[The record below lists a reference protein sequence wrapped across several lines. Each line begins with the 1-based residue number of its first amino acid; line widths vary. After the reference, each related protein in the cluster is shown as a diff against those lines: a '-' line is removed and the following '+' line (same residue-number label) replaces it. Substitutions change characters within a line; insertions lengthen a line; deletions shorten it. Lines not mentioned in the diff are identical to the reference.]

1 MIRDLVV
8 ATAAVC
14 AVGGL
19 SMSVGSILDGR
30 SDSWRSGF
38 AVGCLAMSLT
48 ALLGAVVA
56 AWVM

>member
-1 MIRDLVV
+1 MRDFAIIL
-8 ATAAVC
+8 AAVC

-38 AVGCLAMSLT
+38 AAGCLTMSVT

>member
-1 MIRDLVV
+1 MRDLSI
-8 ATAAVC
+8 TLAAVC

-19 SMSVGSILDGR
+19 ILAAVSILDKRGQG
-30 SDSWRSGF
+30 WRHGFVSGCF
-38 AVGCLAMSLT
+38 AMSLI